1 MSSNA
6 VITTLVPSVYSM
18 NTTARQG
25 FRPIRVWGSLA
36 RQNGVSVQ
44 PAEVVR
50 ILRSAFM
57 AVLRF
62 GSIVPVSALW
72 MDRQGEMEIVG
83 PDQGGGFT
91 SPAWFMEGLGL
102 MACEL
107 LSGAPLQDS
116 MTPQVAL
123 HFAKMGS
130 EFNPCGWDP
139 ALGFILERMLGLVA
153 PYQSV
158 GDALLEVNEFY
169 LSTPRPTLALNAPVL
184 VGEVPSFRPY
194 DAPQRAWAFPAI
206 LGGAA
211 ASLLFLVAGGAF
223 WLGSRRSAE
232 APRPVIVQA
241 PATPAAPTEVTLD
254 PAVFQAIKQVAQANR
269 RPAEAQP
276 RTTAPVSRARLQE
289 PRSPAIQQAVQ
300 FQDEDGPV
308 YAEPI
313 SNRGQ
318 APREDSGRVK
328 TGDFVARRR

>member
-1 MSSNA
+1 MSSKA

-18 NTTARQG
+18 NTSARQG
-25 FRPIRVWGSLA
+25 FRPIRVWGALA
-36 RQNGVSVQ
+36 RQNEVSVQ

-50 ILRSAFM
+50 ILRSSFM

-83 PDQGGGFT
+83 PDQEGFT
-91 SPAWFMEGLGL
+91 SPAWFMEELGM

-107 LSGAPLQDS
+107 LSGAPIPDS
-116 MTPQVAL
+116 MSPQLAL
-123 HFAKMGS
+123 HLAKAGTEIS
-130 EFNPCGWDP
+130 PSGWDP
-139 ALGFILERMLGLVA
+139 ALGFVLERMLGLVA

-158 GDALLEVNEFY
+158 GEALMEVNDFY
-169 LSTPRPTLALNAPVL
+169 LSSPRPSLAITAPVV
-184 VGEVPSFRPY
+184 VGEVPAFQSYASPRN
-194 DAPQRAWAFPAI
+194 DWAYPAL

-211 ASLLFLVAGGAF
+211 ASLLFLIAGGAY
-223 WLGSRRSAE
+223 WLGSRRAPQSA
-232 APRPVIVQA
+232 PPVIVQA
-241 PATPAAPTEVTLD
+241 PAGPAVPTVVTLD
-254 PAVFQAIKQVAQANR
+254 PTVLAAIKQVAQAAR
-269 RPAEAQP
+269 RPVEAQP
-276 RTTAPVSRARLQE
+276 RAAAPVRQAKLVAPMPPAALQAAQYQE
-289 PRSPAIQQAVQ
+289 
-300 FQDEDGPV
+300 DDGPV